1 MNSPCDQISTDN
13 DSPLRTKRSKEGLF
27 HGELF
32 FSQIMQLSIFSNELS
47 LESSLKLLD
56 PGLVLV
62 ENDTHYVIYI
72 NERSFSNRQKLKV
85 SDGSFFT
92 YLLLLNSD
100 LHPALQLDKNNIE
113 NDKYYTQ
120 FTTIFLNEEIE
131 NLRRKQLG

>member
-1 MNSPCDQISTDN
+1 
-13 DSPLRTKRSKEGLF
+13 
-27 HGELF
+27 
-32 FSQIMQLSIFSNELS
+32 MQLSIFSNELS

-100 LHPALQLDKNNIE
+100 LHPAL
-113 NDKYYTQ
+113 
-120 FTTIFLNEEIE
+120 
-131 NLRRKQLG
+131 

>member
-1 MNSPCDQISTDN
+1 MIRFRDN

-62 ENDTHYVIYI
+62 ENDTIYDTI
-72 NERSFSNRQKLKV
+72 YSLRN
-85 SDGSFFT
+85 
-92 YLLLLNSD
+92 
-100 LHPALQLDKNNIE
+100 LHKREI
-113 NDKYYTQ
+113 
-120 FTTIFLNEEIE
+120 IFKSTKI
-131 NLRRKQLG
+131 KSI